1 MVKRDGGQT
10 GWWSNWIG
18 WEVVSMQH
26 IGQTKMVKRS
36 NENGARSK
44 SLRGSRCVHERVP
57 AHNSGQIGQ
66 WSKMAACTSACW
78 QDSERKRASG
88 CDGGRGAVKGEGEGP
103 SCLASGQW
111 SNRTVVKVE
120 SGHIGQCS
128 NRTVVKRARLV
139 SRGCR
144 SGAVPRVSPA
154 IQHPPLRV
162 SPLGPAPA
170 SHARLRPCPPRA
182 PLRPTRMSA
191 AGPGPPQPCRPG
203 SVRACSVQADAPHA
217 SARLPP
223 LLPPPPP

>member
-1 MVKRDGGQT
+1 MVVKQDGGQIGSAGKRCPCSTLVKQKMVKRDTLTIIDDGRTRRGQT
-10 GWWSNWIG
+10 GWWPMG
-18 WEVVSMQH
+18 
-26 IGQTKMVKRS
+26 MVKRY
-36 NENGARSK
+36 ARQT
-44 SLRGSRCVHERVP
+44 RCGSTEQISVQR
-57 AHNSGQIGQ
+57 SG
-66 WSKMAACTSACW
+66 S
-78 QDSERKRASG
+78 
-88 CDGGRGAVKGEGEGP
+88 
-103 SCLASGQW
+103 W
-111 SNRTVVKVE
+111 SNGK
-120 SGHIGQCS
+120 QWS

-170 SHARLRPCPPRA
+170 SHARLRACPPRA

-203 SVRACSVQADAPHA
+203 SVRACSVQANAPHA